1 MKKERKRSLS
11 MKREIFLLSFF
22 FLAIV
27 SLIFLGVFLRILYRL
42 NVESAENSLRE
53 CNSKIV
59 TYTEG
64 MFHENA
70 TTVELLSHDLA
81 LLHSRESSAEVPAVF
96 DTVLQANKNITYI
109 YAGYAD
115 GTIYI
120 SDYPV
125 PENFN
130 PANRPWYLAASETE
144 GVARLVYCD
153 AATGEWLFSQCK
165 KLVDK
170 EGNMIGAVSIDCS
183 NESITNQLSARYQ
196 YKSQRSFIMNSEG
209 TVVIHPDE
217 TYINDSMQSY
227 MDRFVWENI
236 ISGKSNYGEYK
247 INGADSMA
255 YFERIPETDFIV
267 ATTIDAREVINPMV
281 QNMLY
286 LLALMAVISILLGL
300 ALSRVLIYRFARPV
314 LALKS
319 RIEQVAFGSIE
330 EPSELSF
337 SNVEIQEIA
346 NSIEMIVKDISRK
359 EKQRKTAEYLSFHDS
374 MTGLYNRRFFQ
385 EEQIRLDTRRN
396 YPLCMICCD
405 VNGLKLV
412 NDLFGHDIGDQL
424 IKRVARCIAKECRAD
439 DILAR
444 IGGDEFAVIMPKTPA
459 AAAEKIIARIEKGL
473 PEETIHGAEVSA
485 SFGFGVKE
493 REEETL
499 DDTIWMADKMM
510 YSRKLAESAAMKKK
524 TVNNIIKKA
533 IEEGFVREL
542 TKKETYLLEQLSNIF
557 CQEDTELLKQGYRL
571 RNIGCCSLF
580 QNDISGRN
588 TGKRLYAEN
597 GYRFLSMIDEY
608 RSVAVYVL
616 HVTEHWD
623 GSGWPAGLSG
633 WDIPLIS
640 RILAVADAYFKAGES
655 VKELEQKRSWYD
667 LEIVSAL
674 NRLQFPPEQE
684 L

>member
-1 MKKERKRSLS
+1 MKKEKKKSLS

-27 SLIFLGVFLRILYRL
+27 SLIFLGVFLQILYRL
-42 NVESAENSLRE
+42 NIESAENSLRE

-70 TTVELLSHDLA
+70 TIVELLSHDLA

-96 DTVLQANKNITYI
+96 DTILQANKNITYI

-115 GTIYI
+115 GTMYI
-120 SDYPV
+120 SDYPI
-125 PENFN
+125 PENFD
-130 PANRPWYLAASETE
+130 PANRPWYLAAGEAE
-144 GVARLVYCD
+144 GVAKLVYCD
-153 AATGEWLFSQCK
+153 LATGEWLFSQCK

-183 NESITNQLSARYQ
+183 NESITKQLSDRYQ
-196 YKSQRSFIMNSEG
+196 YESQRSFIMNPDG

-217 TYINDSMQSY
+217 MYINDSMQSY
-227 MDRFVWENI
+227 MDRSVWENI

-247 INGADSMA
+247 INGVDFIA

-267 ATTIDAREVINPMV
+267 ATTIAAREVIDPMI

-319 RIEQVAFGSIE
+319 RIEQVACGSIE
-330 EPSELSF
+330 ESPELSF

-346 NSIEMIVKDISRK
+346 NSIEMIVKDITRK

-424 IKRVARCIAKECRAD
+424 IDRVAKCIAKECRTD

-444 IGGDEFAVIMPKTPA
+444 MGGDEFAVIMPKTPA

-485 SFGFGVKE
+485 SFGYGIKE

-524 TVNNIIKKA
+524 TVNNIIEKA

-542 TKKETYLLEQLSNIF
+542 TKKETYLLEQLSKIF

-580 QNDISGRN
+580 QNDISSRN
-588 TGKRLYAEN
+588 AGKHLYAEN

-616 HVTEHWD
+616 YATEHWD
-623 GSGWPAGLSG
+623 GSGCPAGLSG

-655 VKELEQKRSWYD
+655 VKELEQKRNWYD
-667 LEIVSAL
+667 LEIVSVL
-674 NRLQFPPEQE
+674 NLLQFPPEEE